1 MKLSQLVE
9 NNQTF
14 NSKSFK
20 DLSPVMR
27 EAITD
32 VMRLVE
38 KSSEDVLNN
47 FQSSIDK
54 VCKHHNVNK
63 DDIEEY
69 FDNELR
75 EQLGEK

>member
-1 MKLSQLVE
+1 MKLSQLVQS
-9 NNQTF
+9 NQTF
-14 NSKSFK
+14 SSNSFK

-47 FQSSIDK
+47 FETSINK
-54 VCKHHNVNK
+54 VCEHHNVNK

-69 FDNELR
+69 FDREIN
-75 EQLGEK
+75 EQLGE

>member
-1 MKLSQLVE
+1 MKLSQLVQS
-9 NNQTF
+9 NQTF

-38 KSSEDVLNN
+38 KGSEDVLNN
-47 FQSSIDK
+47 FETSINK
-54 VCKHHNVNK
+54 VCEHHNVNK

-69 FDNELR
+69 FDREIN
-75 EQLGEK
+75 EQLGE

>member
-1 MKLSQLVE
+1 MKLSQLVQS
-9 NNQTF
+9 NQTF

-47 FQSSIDK
+47 FETSINK
-54 VCKHHNVNK
+54 VCEHHNVNK

-69 FDNELR
+69 FDREIN
-75 EQLGEK
+75 EQLGE

>member
-47 FQSSIDK
+47 FQTSIDK
-54 VCKHHNVNK
+54 VCKHNNVNK

>member
-1 MKLSQLVE
+1 MKLSQLVQS
-9 NNQTF
+9 NQTF

-47 FQSSIDK
+47 FETSINK
-54 VCKHHNVNK
+54 VCEHHNVNK

-69 FDNELR
+69 FDKEIN
-75 EQLGEK
+75 EQLGE

>member
-1 MKLSQLVE
+1 MKLSQLVQ

-14 NSKSFK
+14 NSNSFK

-47 FQSSIDK
+47 FETSINK
-54 VCKHHNVNK
+54 VCEHHNVNK

-69 FDNELR
+69 FDREIN
-75 EQLGEK
+75 EQLGE

>member
-1 MKLSQLVE
+1 MKLSQLVQ

-14 NSKSFK
+14 NSNSFK

-38 KSSEDVLNN
+38 KSSEDVLTN
-47 FQSSIDK
+47 FETSIEK
-54 VCKHHNVNK
+54 VCNHHNVNK

-69 FDNELR
+69 FDREIN
-75 EQLGEK
+75 EQLGE

>member
-47 FQSSIDK
+47 FQTSIDK
-54 VCKHHNVNK
+54 VAKFHNVNK

-69 FDNELR
+69 FDNEVN

>member
-1 MKLSQLVE
+1 
-9 NNQTF
+9 
-14 NSKSFK
+14 
-20 DLSPVMR
+20 MR

-38 KSSEDVLNN
+38 KGSEDVLNN
-47 FQSSIDK
+47 FETSIDK

-69 FDNELR
+69 FDREIN
-75 EQLGEK
+75 EQLGE

>member
-1 MKLSQLVE
+1 
-9 NNQTF
+9 
-14 NSKSFK
+14 
-20 DLSPVMR
+20 MR

-47 FQSSIDK
+47 FQTSIDK
-54 VCKHHNVNK
+54 VAKFHNVNK

-69 FDNELR
+69 FDNEVN

>member
-1 MKLSQLVE
+1 MKLSQLVQ

-47 FQSSIDK
+47 FETSINK
-54 VCKHHNVNK
+54 VCEHHNVNK

-69 FDNELR
+69 FDREIN
-75 EQLGEK
+75 EQLGE